1 MEKLSNWMIIL
12 GRKVVPAS
20 AGSAFF
26 LLEKRVTPDDPKESS
41 KPILVKICRCDG
53 KICHNMQE

>member
-26 LLEKRVTPDDPKESS
+26 CLKNGLTPDDPKESIE
-41 KPILVKICRCDG
+41 PILVKICRSDG
-53 KICHNMQE
+53 KIYHNMQE

>member
-12 GRKVVPAS
+12 ARKVVPAS

-26 LLEKRVTPDDPKESS
+26 LLEKRVDP
-41 KPILVKICRCDG
+41 R
-53 KICHNMQE
+53 

>member
-26 LLEKRVTPDDPKESS
+26 FTRKTGDP
-41 KPILVKICRCDG
+41 R
-53 KICHNMQE
+53 